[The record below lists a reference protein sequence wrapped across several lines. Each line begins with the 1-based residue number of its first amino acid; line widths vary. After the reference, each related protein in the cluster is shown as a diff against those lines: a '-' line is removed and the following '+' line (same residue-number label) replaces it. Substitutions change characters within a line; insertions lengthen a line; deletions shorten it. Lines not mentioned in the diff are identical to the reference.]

1 MQTES
6 DATNL
11 SEYDPRDH
19 RWGVI
24 LAGGDG
30 KRLLPLT
37 RRITGDDRPKQFCS
51 VIGEETLLRQ
61 TQRRISALVSPQR
74 TLTVLTKT
82 HEAYYGDQVA
92 AAPPSGMLIQPCNR
106 GTAPAI
112 IYSLLQLR
120 EMDPQGI
127 VAFFPSDHHFSDDE
141 AFAGHMESAYTAA
154 AALPEQVIL
163 LGIPPDSP
171 EVEYGWI
178 EPGVFIHGFVPISV
192 FPVSRFWEKPSR
204 KLAATLMAQG
214 CLWNSF
220 VMVGRVNAFLNPV
233 RHTLPLLLAAF
244 ESILSSFSTAS
255 EEEELRALYSEY
267 SYDQLFSGRHVVAA
281 QGPRCPMRHG
291 SRLERPW
298 GTWPCPLCSRR
309 QRRQEEWGFSAGRQL
324 GRVTARAEAAG

>member
-11 SEYDPRDH
+11 SECDPRDH

-30 KRLLPLT
+30 TRLLPLT

-178 EPGVFIHGFVPISV
+178 EPGVFIDGFVPSSV

-244 ESILSSFSTAS
+244 ESILSSFSTAF
-255 EEEELRALYSEY
+255 EEEELRALYSDIPTT
-267 SYDQLFSGRHVVAA
+267 SFSQDVMSLRPSDLAVLCATGLGWSDLGEPGRVHSV
-281 QGPRCPMRHG
+281 
-291 SRLERPW
+291 LE
-298 GTWPCPLCSRR
+298 GKGVKT
-309 QRRQEEWGFSAGRQL
+309 EWGFSAGRQL

>member
-1 MQTES
+1 
-6 DATNL
+6 
-11 SEYDPRDH
+11 
-19 RWGVI
+19 
-24 LAGGDG
+24 
-30 KRLLPLT
+30 
-37 RRITGDDRPKQFCS
+37 
-51 VIGEETLLRQ
+51 
-61 TQRRISALVSPQR
+61 
-74 TLTVLTKT
+74 
-82 HEAYYGDQVA
+82 
-92 AAPPSGMLIQPCNR
+92 MLIQPCNR

-120 EMDPQGI
+120 EMDPKGI

-141 AFAGHMESAYTAA
+141 AFAGHMESAYAAA

-178 EPGVFIHGFVPISV
+178 EPGVFIDGFVPSSV
-192 FPVSRFWEKPSR
+192 PPVSRFWEKPCR

-255 EEEELRALYSEY
+255 EEEDLRGLYSGIPTT
-267 SYDQLFSGRHVVAA
+267 SFSQDVMSLRPTDLAVLCASGLGWSDLGEPGRVLSV
-281 QGPRCPMRHG
+281 
-291 SRLERPW
+291 LE
-298 GTWPCPLCSRR
+298 GKGVKT
-309 QRRQEEWGFSAGRQL
+309 EWRFRAGRQP
-324 GRVTARAEAAG
+324 GRMTRTEAVG